1 MANKAKPKKEKKE
14 KSVSGDS
21 DDFEKARDV
30 RQMADLVRW
39 FIGGVVLLLGGI
51 FSIAKLRGLPVI
63 KVSSD
68 DWSRFFVQVALVI
81 YFWSWIFGSKSDLN
95 AQESVTREM
104 LVPKT
109 RVYSLLAWCGTLVVV
124 FMALWR
130 IHTFAMFSL
139 ALIVFLGIDLV
150 LGRYYYWRVLRPQF
164 MSSRKQFMDK
174 NNTLSALEVD
184 IVDDYMNDRW
194 RFWRHGFGFAW
205 ATVFLI
211 ADATGISQSI
221 ASFTGAFSPDSLLAL
236 SVLTLVLVLEMWMW
250 AFRVKRQGQRLLLSH
265 LRDRFGKQAKIEI

>member
-1 MANKAKPKKEKKE
+1 MANQSKPKKEKKE
-14 KSVSGDS
+14 KSVSRDS
-21 DDFEKARDV
+21 DDFEKAREV
-30 RQMADLVRW
+30 RQMADLGRW

-81 YFWSWIFGSKSDLN
+81 YFWSWIFGSRSDLN
-95 AQESVTREM
+95 AQESVTREI
-104 LVPKT
+104 LAPK
-109 RVYSLLAWCGTLVVV
+109 RRIYSLLAWCGTLVVV

-139 ALIVFLGIDLV
+139 ALIVFLAIDLV
-150 LGRYYYWRVLRPQF
+150 LGRYYYWRVLHGQFLSSREQF
-164 MSSRKQFMDK
+164 MEHNDRV
-174 NNTLSALEVD
+174 SALEVD
-184 IVDDYMNDRW
+184 IVNEYMNDRW

-205 ATVFLI
+205 AALFLI
-211 ADATGISQSI
+211 ADATGLSRPI

-236 SVLTLVLVLEMWMW
+236 SVLTLVLVMEMWMW
-250 AFRVKRQGQRLLLSH
+250 AFRVKRQGQRLLLTH
-265 LRDRFGKQAKIEI
+265 LRDRFGKQANLEI